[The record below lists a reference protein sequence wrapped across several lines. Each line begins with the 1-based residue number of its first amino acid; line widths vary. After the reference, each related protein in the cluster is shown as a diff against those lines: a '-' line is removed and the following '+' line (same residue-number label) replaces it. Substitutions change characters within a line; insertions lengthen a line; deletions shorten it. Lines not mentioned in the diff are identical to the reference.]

1 MTEKTEKT
9 LVDEIIENARND
21 RKRLEAVADGLTR
34 GFDRT
39 GDIAEDENQAL
50 DPEVSAAFAEE
61 IAKVSDSLTRV
72 NQQLVELV
80 KIDAKKSAVDP
91 NNKPV
96 TKGNPISKKDAEDI
110 YDELS
115 SPVDQKDRELN

>member
-1 MTEKTEKT
+1 MEKTEKT

-21 RKRLEAVADGLTR
+21 RRRLEAVADGLTR

-80 KIDAKKSAVDP
+80 KIDARKSSVDP

-96 TKGNPISKKDAEDI
+96 TKGNPITKKDAEDI

-115 SPVDQKDRELN
+115 GPDQQKDRELN